1 MPPVV
6 LLGPQ
11 RYQPTLA
18 QAFQRVSAE
27 GPVAAV
33 TAGWEE
39 REDEIDELSSHLGH
53 EIVNLRL
60 HARTEQ
66 IFERDPE
73 FLAAWRRRRVRLRH
87 ARELYRV
94 RLRHLIGALERLP
107 DPSADPLMGD
117 LDEQAREDAFQQ
129 IRHLD
134 AGALAR
140 VQELHAEFEEAVR
153 PAERESV
160 VLQRKSV
167 AELLGDCRSVA
178 FAGGHVAVL
187 RNRLRLFDI
196 GSQIGERP
204 LFAWSAGAMCACER
218 IAIYHENAPQGP
230 GLPLMLEHGLGLCP
244 GVIALPHASSRMRL
258 ENRENV
264 ALFARR
270 FAPRACVALDDAS
283 GLIWGGATV
292 GWTLFGDGA
301 RRLRTDGRVTDLS
314 EVPGVTGAA
323 GGNT

>member
-18 QAFQRVSAE
+18 QAFRHVAAE

-73 FLAAWRRRRVRLRH
+73 FLEAWRRRRVRLRH
-87 ARELYRV
+87 ARELYR
-94 RLRHLIGALERLP
+94 ERLGHLVDALRRLP
-107 DPSADPLMGD
+107 GPSSDPLMQD
-117 LDEQAREDAFQQ
+117 LDEQAREEALEQV
-129 IRHLD
+129 RHLD
-134 AGALAR
+134 AGALTRAE
-140 VQELHAEFEEAVR
+140 ELHAEFEDAVR

-160 VLQRKSV
+160 VVQRGRVS
-167 AELLGDCRSVA
+167 ELLADCRSVA

-196 GSQIGERP
+196 AAQIGERP
-204 LFAWSAGAMCACER
+204 LFAWSAGAMCACKQ
-218 IAIYHENAPQGP
+218 IVIYHENAPQGP
-230 GLPLMLEHGLGLCP
+230 GLPLTLESGLGLCP
-244 GVIALPHASSRMRL
+244 RVVALPHASRRMRL
-258 ENRENV
+258 DDRESV

-270 FAPRACVALDDAS
+270 FAPRTCVALDDAS
-283 GLIWGGATV
+283 GLIWGGTGE

-301 RRLRTDGRVTDLS
+301 RRLRTDGRVTELT
-314 EVPGVTGAA
+314 EVKGVA
-323 GGNT
+323 GGTP